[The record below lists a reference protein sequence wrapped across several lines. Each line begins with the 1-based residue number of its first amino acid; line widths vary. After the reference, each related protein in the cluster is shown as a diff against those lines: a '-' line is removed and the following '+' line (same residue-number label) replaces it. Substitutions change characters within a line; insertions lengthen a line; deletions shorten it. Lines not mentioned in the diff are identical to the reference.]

1 MPEWFN
7 QTFSPLIEYARRVGR
22 RQLLLV
28 GGGGLLALLLA
39 GGLLHWATRPDWA
52 VLYSGLS
59 EVESARVIDELEA
72 QTVPNRLTKGGTAI
86 EVHRADLYRVRV
98 KLAAKGGPV
107 ARTPGY
113 DLLDKQ
119 RLGISDREMAMM
131 EKRALE
137 GELARTISELD
148 WVTRATV
155 HVVTPKPSLF
165 SDEEIPVTASVTVIT
180 DPNRNVP
187 RAEVEGVVAL
197 VASSVEGLHPGRVT
211 VVDGA
216 GRLLTEASTESEGAF
231 GETNKQ
237 LELTRRKDNYLSK
250 AAQDLLDQVL
260 GKGHSVVRVS
270 SELDFT
276 VLEKTSRT
284 FDPQNQVVRSQER
297 QEESS
302 SAQDT
307 SQTAQENSVTNYEVN
322 EILEHLKG
330 EYGAIRRLSISLVVD
345 GNYVPGGE
353 GETTYVPRTPEE
365 MQKLEQIVKTA
376 VGFDDRRGD
385 QIVAQNIAFD
395 STQEETEN
403 TLLRQLKTQDV
414 WLDILRKVL
423 FLAGIL
429 IFLSVLRST
438 LARINH
444 TISQAF
450 DEKRSLIMTE
460 EGLEEPE
467 AEVDDSTLLM
477 DAEAGRSPEQ
487 RKRLKLHAKV
497 VGYCKNHP
505 EEAAK
510 LVKAWLGN

>member
-1 MPEWFN
+1 MPEWMSQVFG
-7 QTFSPLIEYARRVGR
+7 PLLDKARRLSR
-22 RQLLLV
+22 RQMVLYGSGALLSLLLL
-28 GGGGLLALLLA
+28 GGLM
-39 GGLLHWATRPDWA
+39 HWATRPDWA
-52 VLYSGLS
+52 VLYSGL
-59 EVESARVIDELEA
+59 EEAETAKVLEELES
-72 QTVPNRLTKGGTAI
+72 QGIPNRLVKGGTGI

-107 ARTPGY
+107 SKTPGY

-119 RLGISDREMAMM
+119 RLGVSDREMAMM

-137 GELARTISELD
+137 GELARTITELE

-155 HVVTPKPSLF
+155 HVVTPKPTLF
-165 SDEEIPVTASVTVIT
+165 SDEEVPVTASVTVIT
-180 DPNRNVP
+180 DPNRSIP
-187 RAEVEGVVAL
+187 KSEVDGVVAL
-197 VASSVEGLHPGRVT
+197 VAASVEGLHPSRVT

-216 GRLLTEASTESEGAF
+216 GKLLTEASTESEGAF
-231 GETNKQ
+231 GQTNKQ
-237 LELTRRKDNYLSK
+237 MELTRRQDAYLSK
-250 AAQDLLDQVL
+250 VAQELMDQVL

-276 VLEKTSRT
+276 VLEKTSRI
-284 FDPQNQVVRSQER
+284 FDPEKKIVRSQER
-297 QEESS
+297 QEEST
-302 SAQDT
+302 SAPDT
-307 SQTAQENSVTNYEVN
+307 SQTAEEASVTNYEVD
-322 EILEHLKG
+322 EVLEVLKG

-345 GNYVPGGE
+345 GTYVPGEDGS
-353 GETTYVPRTPEE
+353 TTFVPRTPEE
-365 MQKLEQIVKTA
+365 MEKLQQIVQTA
-376 VGFDDRRGD
+376 VGFNGERGD
-385 QIVAQNIAFD
+385 QIAAQNIAFD
-395 STQEETEN
+395 TTTEEVEN

-423 FLAGIL
+423 FLAGIVV
-429 IFLSVLRST
+429 FLSVLRST

-467 AEVDDSTLLM
+467 TPVEETSLLTDAEVN
-477 DAEAGRSPEQ
+477 RSPEA